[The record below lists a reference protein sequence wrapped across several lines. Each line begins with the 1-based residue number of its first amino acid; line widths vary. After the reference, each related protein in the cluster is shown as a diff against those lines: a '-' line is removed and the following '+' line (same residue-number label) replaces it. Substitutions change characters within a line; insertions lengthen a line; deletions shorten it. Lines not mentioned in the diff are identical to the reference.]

1 MKKAVFSII
10 VLFLTLCAV
19 AQKPASKLVVPD
31 LPIDEKTQL
40 VTYQDVIKQEGT
52 PKVLYDRAMAWV
64 KKYYKNTTEVIK
76 NADEEKGVIEMR
88 STVRIFSKQKDG
100 TMMPK
105 NVVYYNFK
113 LECREG
119 RYRYTISNFN
129 ERAASAAP
137 IENWFKT
144 DSPYWSPSQY
154 EWLTQIDSQV
164 KELINSL
171 EDGMLPEEVVEDEW

>member
-10 VLFLTLCAV
+10 VLLLTLCAV

-76 NADEEKGVIEMR
+76 NAAFTHLAYLFSYYSIISFHFCISYKIHY
-88 STVRIFSKQKDG
+88 IFYFFF
-100 TMMPK
+100 T
-105 NVVYYNFK
+105 F
-113 LECREG
+113 
-119 RYRYTISNFN
+119 
-129 ERAASAAP
+129 
-137 IENWFKT
+137 
-144 DSPYWSPSQY
+144 
-154 EWLTQIDSQV
+154 
-164 KELINSL
+164 
-171 EDGMLPEEVVEDEW
+171 